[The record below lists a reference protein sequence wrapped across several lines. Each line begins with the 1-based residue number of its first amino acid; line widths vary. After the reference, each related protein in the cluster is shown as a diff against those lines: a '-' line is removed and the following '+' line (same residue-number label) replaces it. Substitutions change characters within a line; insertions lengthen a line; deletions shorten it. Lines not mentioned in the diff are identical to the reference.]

1 MLKTPRTS
9 PERFNDP
16 ESALHQNQEKCP
28 PCRARCPHRALHLK
42 DHAKG
47 GDTPQGRP
55 PEPPPKAFPPPGGRW
70 HGEAVTDVGAFFRQ
84 SDSIAR
90 AGLEI
95 TPAAHRRPGTGGRGQ
110 APPPTQRQGE
120 ARTQPGPM
128 PASGRILT
136 DGGRTV
142 CVPAQGPGPRRP
154 LGLVRKDFDLQFL
167 ADPKENIQ
175 RWGLSP
181 TFNLIHKRLRNPHSF
196 RQLILTQSQLYSLF
210 SNHFFI
216 VLQNPS
222 P

>member
-1 MLKTPRTS
+1 MHVLGNTRGARLDWHNRGGWWETGGRTLRAPAQRPKIS
-9 PERFNDP
+9 
-16 ESALHQNQEKCP
+16 
-28 PCRARCPHRALHLK
+28 CR
-42 DHAKG
+42 G
-47 GDTPQGRP
+47 GLQP
-55 PEPPPKAFPPPGGRW
+55 PEKPSPPPGGRW
-70 HGEAVTDVGAFFRQ
+70 HGEAVTDEGAFFRQ

-90 AGLEI
+90 AGLGI

-110 APPPTQRQGE
+110 APPLHKDREKHAPRR
-120 ARTQPGPM
+120 ARCPHRA
-128 PASGRILT
+128 ASGRILT

-154 LGLVRKDFDLQFL
+154 LGLVGKDFDLQFL

-181 TFNLIHKRLRNPHSF
+181 TFNLIHKRLRNPHRF

>member
-1 MLKTPRTS
+1 MRTPAQRPKIS
-9 PERFNDP
+9 R
-16 ESALHQNQEKCP
+16 
-28 PCRARCPHRALHLK
+28 R
-42 DHAKG
+42 G
-47 GDTPQGRP
+47 GFQP
-55 PEPPPKAFPPPGGRW
+55 PEKPSPPPGGRW
-70 HGEAVTDVGAFFRQ
+70 HGEAVTDEGAFFRQ

-90 AGLEI
+90 AGLGI

-110 APPPTQRQGE
+110 APPLHKDREKHAPRR
-120 ARTQPGPM
+120 ARCPHRA
-128 PASGRILT
+128 ASGRILT

-154 LGLVRKDFDLQFL
+154 LGLVGKDFDLQFL

-181 TFNLIHKRLRNPHSF
+181 TFNLIHKRLRNPHRF

>member
-1 MLKTPRTS
+1 MLKTPRTL
-9 PERFNDP
+9 PERFNAP

-28 PCRARCPHRALHLK
+28 PCRARCPHRTLHLK

-70 HGEAVTDVGAFFRQ
+70 HGEAVTDEGAFFRQ

-120 ARTQPGPM
+120 ARTPQGPM

-154 LGLVRKDFDLQFL
+154 LGLVGKDFDLQFL
-167 ADPKENIQ
+167 ADPEKLFQ
-175 RWGLSP
+175 RWIFSSP
-181 TFNLIHKRLRNPHSF
+181 LYFTDKCLCHAQPFC
-196 RQLILTQSQLYSLF
+196 QLVLT
-210 SNHFFI
+210 
-216 VLQNPS
+216 
-222 P
+222 